1 MDKIM
6 TWLDPRIP
14 IEYITVSFLIL
25 CLAILI
31 GFTALKG
38 RWIKRFVLISIV
50 AEYYFLVL
58 CTTVICRT
66 ETSSTHLELR
76 PFWNYGDIWNKT
88 DYPQDLIEVC
98 LNVVLFMPI
107 GMLLAG
113 ILGSHSTSKTVMT
126 GAILSTIVEISQ
138 FATQRGL
145 CETDDVIHN
154 TLGCLLGYLI
164 AIAIG
169 ATVKRIH
176 LTDK

>member
-1 MDKIM
+1 MDKIL

-25 CLAILI
+25 CLAILM
-31 GFTALKG
+31 GFAVLKG
-38 RWIKRFVLISIV
+38 RCIKRFVLLSIA

-88 DYPQDLIEVC
+88 DYPQDLIEVS
-98 LNVVLFMPI
+98 LNVALFMPI
-107 GMLLAG
+107 GMLIAG
-113 ILGSHSTSKTVMT
+113 ILGNRSTSKAVMI

-138 FATQRGL
+138 LVTLRGL

-154 TLGCLLGYLI
+154 TFGCLLGYLI

-176 LTDK
+176 KTNK